1 MKVPSC
7 FDVLETPLVDLFC
20 LHFVQLMVAYAG
32 PTSNVRVERTSR
44 VCFSEGGALAELL
57 SLFEKSGVDAPTVEN
72 GGHLMEMNEE
82 NKNPHGIE
90 VLLSSSELTVIAPYD
105 WVIWVSICS
114 LVSSNFFLSFWF
126 KQGIMAMPELV
137 VHALALSV
145 RYLKGFGMDRI
156 ICFGSS
162 FRPFTANT
170 EMSLSA
176 NTLQQLEV
184 DFYTTPPK

>member
-1 MKVPSC
+1 MICS
-7 FDVLETPLVDLFC
+7 VLHV
-20 LHFVQLMVAYAG
+20 VQLMVAYAG

-44 VCFSEGGALAELL
+44 LCFSEGGALAELL

-72 GGHLMEMNEE
+72 GRHLMEMNEE
-82 NKNPHGIE
+82 NNNPRGIE
-90 VLLSSSELTVIAPYD
+90 VPLSSSELTVIAPYD
-105 WVIWVSICS
+105 WVSICS
-114 LVSSNFFLSFWF
+114 LVSSNFFFSFWF

-137 VHALALSV
+137 IHALALSV

-162 FRPFTANT
+162 FQPFTANT